1 MDEAVL
7 LVSELGVPTA
17 ALIAVGFFL
26 YKLIFKIIDGMT
38 EKVDVLDDK
47 VQASLDTMEERLTTK
62 LDSQYSIIVSLI
74 DRVRMI
80 DQSLIRND
88 VLLKTLVKM
97 PELIDTT
104 ELTKAQKDDQ
114 RKD

>member
-1 MDEAVL
+1 MDDAIL

-62 LDSQYSIIVSLI
+62 LDSQYGIIVSLI

-80 DQSLIRND
+80 DQSLLRND

-97 PELIDTT
+97 PELIDTN
-104 ELTKAQKDDQ
+104 EITKAQKDDQ

>member
-1 MDEAVL
+1 MDDAIL
-7 LVSELGVPTA
+7 LISELGVPTA
-17 ALIAVGFFL
+17 ALVAVGFFL
-26 YKLIFKIIDGMT
+26 YKLIFRIIDGMT

-62 LDSQYSIIVSLI
+62 LDSQYGIIVSLI

-97 PELIDTT
+97 PELIDTN
-104 ELTKAQKDDQ
+104 EITKAQKDDQ

>member
-1 MDEAVL
+1 MDDAIL

-62 LDSQYSIIVSLI
+62 LDSQYGIIVSLI

-97 PELIDTT
+97 PELIDTN
-104 ELTKAQKDDQ
+104 EITKAQKNDQ

>member
-1 MDEAVL
+1 MDDAVL
-7 LVSELGVPTA
+7 LISELGVPTA
-17 ALIAVGFFL
+17 ALVAVGFFL

-62 LDSQYSIIVSLI
+62 LDSQYGIIVSLI

-97 PELIDTT
+97 PELIDTN
-104 ELTKAQKDDQ
+104 EITKAQKEDQ

>member
-1 MDEAVL
+1 MDDAIL

-62 LDSQYSIIVSLI
+62 LDSQYGIIVSFI

-97 PELIDTT
+97 PELIDTN
-104 ELTKAQKDDQ
+104 EITKAQKDDQ

>member
-1 MDEAVL
+1 MDDAVL
-7 LVSELGVPTA
+7 LISELGVPTA
-17 ALIAVGFFL
+17 ALVAVGFFL

-62 LDSQYSIIVSLI
+62 LDSQYGIIVSLI

-80 DQSLIRND
+80 NQSLIRND

-97 PELIDTT
+97 PELIDTN
-104 ELTKAQKDDQ
+104 EITKAQKEDQ
-114 RKD
+114 RRD

>member
-1 MDEAVL
+1 MDDAVL
-7 LVSELGVPTA
+7 LISELGVPTA
-17 ALIAVGFFL
+17 ALVAVGFFL

-62 LDSQYSIIVSLI
+62 LDSQYGIIVSLI

-88 VLLKTLVKM
+88 ILLKTLVKM
-97 PELIDTT
+97 PELIDTN
-104 ELTKAQKDDQ
+104 EITKAEKKDQ

>member
-1 MDEAVL
+1 MDDAVL
-7 LVSELGVPTA
+7 IISELGVPTA
-17 ALIAVGFFL
+17 ALVAVGFFL

-62 LDSQYSIIVSLI
+62 LDSQYGIIVSLI

-88 VLLKTLVKM
+88 VLLKTLVSF
-97 PELIDTT
+97 LS
-104 ELTKAQKDDQ
+104 
-114 RKD
+114 

>member
-1 MDEAVL
+1 MDDAVL
-7 LVSELGVPTA
+7 IISELGVPTA
-17 ALIAVGFFL
+17 ALVAVGFFL

-62 LDSQYSIIVSLI
+62 LDSQYGIIVSLI

-97 PELIDTT
+97 PESVSYTH
-104 ELTKAQKDDQ
+104 LTLPTK
-114 RKD
+114 RIV

>member
-1 MDEAVL
+1 MDDAVL
-7 LVSELGVPTA
+7 LISELGVPTA
-17 ALIAVGFFL
+17 ALVAVGFFL

-62 LDSQYSIIVSLI
+62 LDSQYGIIVSLI

-80 DQSLIRND
+80 DQSLLRND

-97 PELIDTT
+97 PELIDTN
-104 ELTKAQKDDQ
+104 EITKAQKEDQ

>member
-1 MDEAVL
+1 MDDAIL

-62 LDSQYSIIVSLI
+62 LDSQYGIIVSLI

-97 PELIDTT
+97 PELIDTN
-104 ELTKAQKDDQ
+104 EITKAQKDDQ

>member
-1 MDEAVL
+1 MEEAVTFINE
-7 LVSELGVPTA
+7 VGFPIAA
-17 ALIAVGFFL
+17 ALGLGYFI

-62 LDSQYSIIVSLI
+62 LDSQYGIIVSLI

-80 DQSLIRND
+80 DQSLLRND

-97 PELIDTT
+97 PELIDTHD
-104 ELTKAQKDDQ
+104 LTKAQKEDQ

>member
-1 MDEAVL
+1 MDDAVL
-7 LVSELGVPTA
+7 IISELGVPTA
-17 ALIAVGFFL
+17 ALVAVGFFL

-62 LDSQYSIIVSLI
+62 LDSQYGIIVSLI

-80 DQSLIRND
+80 DQSLLRND

-97 PELIDTT
+97 PELIDTN
-104 ELTKAQKDDQ
+104 EITKAQKEDQ

>member
-1 MDEAVL
+1 MDDAIL

-62 LDSQYSIIVSLI
+62 LDSQYGIIVSLI

-97 PELIDTT
+97 PELIDTN
-104 ELTKAQKDDQ
+104 EITKAQKEDQ
-114 RKD
+114 RRD

>member
-1 MDEAVL
+1 MDDAVL
-7 LVSELGVPTA
+7 IISELGVPTA
-17 ALIAVGFFL
+17 ALVAVGFFL

-62 LDSQYSIIVSLI
+62 LDSQYGIIVSLI

-97 PELIDTT
+97 PELIDTN
-104 ELTKAQKDDQ
+104 EITKAQKEDQ
-114 RKD
+114 RRD